1 MSKKTVLAIDL
12 GAESGRVMAAH
23 FDGET
28 IQIEEVHRF
37 PNTSVVM
44 NNTRYWDILSLWGNI
59 QIGIAKGQA
68 HQPASL
74 GVDAWGVDFGLLDRQ
89 GNLLSNVVHYRDP
102 RTDNMM
108 DAVFARVPKAEV
120 FAQTGIQFMQ
130 LNTLYQLMSLVET
143 QSPLLEIAET
153 FLTVPDLFNYWLTGE
168 KACEFT
174 NATTTQVY
182 DPRKYA
188 WADDLLNRLNIPRH
202 IFPQV
207 VAPGTQ
213 LGSYEG
219 IPVIAPACHDTG
231 SAVAGVP
238 TATSHYAYLSSG
250 TWSLIGLEIPEAII
264 NEAALTANLT
274 NEGGVYNT
282 FRLLKNVM
290 GLWILQQCRATW
302 AAEGE
307 DLEYSTLAEMAK
319 SVPPLTSIINPDDPI
334 FLQPGNHPQHV
345 QTLCQQTGQPV
356 PESKAAIVRCVLES
370 LAIKYRYVLDRLI
383 QLTGQTVDT
392 IHIIG
397 GGSQNELLCQ
407 MTADATGRVVL
418 AGPAE
423 ATALG
428 NAMVQF
434 ITLGELSNIAEARQL
449 AAHSS
454 HLVRYEPQINA
465 RWDER
470 YEQYIKLWE

>member
-1 MSKKTVLAIDL
+1 
-12 GAESGRVMAAH
+12 
-23 FDGET
+23 
-28 IQIEEVHRF
+28 
-37 PNTSVVM
+37 
-44 NNTRYWDILSLWGNI
+44 
-59 QIGIAKGQA
+59 
-68 HQPASL
+68 
-74 GVDAWGVDFGLLDRQ
+74 
-89 GNLLSNVVHYRDP
+89 
-102 RTDNMM
+102 
-108 DAVFARVPKAEV
+108 
-120 FAQTGIQFMQ
+120 
-130 LNTLYQLMSLVET
+130 
-143 QSPLLEIAET
+143 
-153 FLTVPDLFNYWLTGE
+153 
-168 KACEFT
+168 
-174 NATTTQVY
+174 
-182 DPRKYA
+182 
-188 WADDLLNRLNIPRH
+188 
-202 IFPQV
+202 
-207 VAPGTQ
+207 
-213 LGSYEG
+213 
-219 IPVIAPACHDTG
+219 
-231 SAVAGVP
+231 
-238 TATSHYAYLSSG
+238 
-250 TWSLIGLEIPEAII
+250 LIGLEIPEAII